1 MKKTHIIVLVIIA
14 ACIAI
19 IMSTAGDASQYVSF
33 RDAREMAESG
43 NDKLFHV
50 VGELPKD
57 QEGNILGMDESQKLM
72 FSFDLVDTNNEIGRV
87 IYAEPKPVDFERA
100 EKVVVVGKMDGEQF
114 VAEKILMK
122 CPSKYVEEEITETS

>member
-72 FSFDLVDTNNEIGRV
+72 FAFDLVDVNNEIGRV
-87 IYAEPKPVDFERA
+87 VYAEPKPVDFERA

>member
-33 RDAREMAESG
+33 RDAREMAKSG

-72 FSFDLVDTNNEIGRV
+72 FAFDLVDVNNEIGRV
-87 IYAEPKPVDFERA
+87 VYAEPKPVDFERA